1 MFEGEFQSL
10 FFNFGF
16 FFKIIFLVFLNCFY
30 ILILKLIFFKNI
42 LFNIFLNKKNTLK
55 IITLLTTRLT
65 HV

>member
-10 FFNFGF
+10 FFNFSF
-16 FFKIIFLVFLNCFY
+16 FFLIIFLVFLNFFY
-30 ILILKLIFFKNI
+30 ILILKLFFKKSI

>member
-10 FFNFGF
+10 FFNFSF
-16 FFKIIFLVFLNCFY
+16 FLKNYFFSIFKLFLYTDIKINFL
-30 ILILKLIFFKNI
+30 KNI